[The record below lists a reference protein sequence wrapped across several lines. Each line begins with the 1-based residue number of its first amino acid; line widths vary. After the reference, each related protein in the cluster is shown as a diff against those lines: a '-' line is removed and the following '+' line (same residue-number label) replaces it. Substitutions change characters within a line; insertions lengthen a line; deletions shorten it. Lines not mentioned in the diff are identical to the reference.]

1 MRQHEESAWR
11 EARRFTGELSCLS
24 PLLSLARCWL
34 EEKEQERHWKDLDL
48 RCLHCQRKTA
58 TSSPA
63 GNPAQIPANKE
74 SASRN
79 TDVSKKKGGVG
90 GSSPRCLLRFNINNI
105 ARITA
110 TQQLNVHTSR
120 VLVWVTPYLKPSVTR
135 VLLPIHSPLPTV
147 QHVASDPCSEIRN
160 KAEII
165 IKIFIF

>member
-1 MRQHEESAWR
+1 MQKQANDYFVEDSKCERVRSECANTKKARGEKLGASPASFRVSLHFSHLHAVDWR
-11 EARRFTGELSCLS
+11 RKS
-24 PLLSLARCWL
+24 
-34 EEKEQERHWKDLDL
+34 KKRHWKDLDL

-120 VLVWVTPYLKPSVTR
+120 VLV
-135 VLLPIHSPLPTV
+135 
-147 QHVASDPCSEIRN
+147 
-160 KAEII
+160 
-165 IKIFIF
+165 